1 MKPRLVALLLL
12 ALSACGG
19 GGGGR
24 PYSDYYVVTFEPG
37 RSELPAA
44 GRTALSYAT
53 RDADRG
59 SPRTVAI
66 KGYVRADHGE
76 SELSEQR
83 MKVIADALVEAGI
96 ARSIIRLTPKAIP
109 ADDYARLGNA
119 VVVQIE
125 RGAPVTPPPAPAST
139 EEE

>member
-83 MKVIADALVEAGI
+83 MKVIADALVGAGV
-96 ARSIIRLTPKAIP
+96 ATGSIRRTPQATP
-109 ADDYARLGNA
+109 AQDDARLRTA
-119 VVVQIE
+119 VGVPIE
-125 RGAPVTPPPAPAST
+125 RGEP
-139 EEE
+139 